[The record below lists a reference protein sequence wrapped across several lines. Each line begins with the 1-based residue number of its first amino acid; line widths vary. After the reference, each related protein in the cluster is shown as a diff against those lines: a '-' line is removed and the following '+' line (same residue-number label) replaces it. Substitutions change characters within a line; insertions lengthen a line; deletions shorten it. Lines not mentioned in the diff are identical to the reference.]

1 VAEVEAQSMGR
12 QSWFPRTRDVLFF
25 LVLLLAA
32 GPEQLWAQAAIHL
45 DVVSIK
51 ENRSGTE
58 PGRLSIPP
66 NGDRIFISN
75 SPMFRM
81 IGFAFNKQRNDLIV
95 GLPDW
100 TREARWDVEATIA
113 EESLDAFR
121 QMPFEKQEEV
131 LQQILEDRCGLVA
144 HTGKKE
150 APVYALTV
158 AKSGLKFA
166 EVSREREEEATNQ
179 GWDLT
184 QSAGRIEGRA
194 VPIDALLYALSKVGL
209 ERQVVNRTGLLG
221 RYDFVLTWAPNGG
234 LMGSES
240 AGDQA
245 NMATASLFTALQE
258 QLGLKLEATRAEV
271 DAVIVTHI
279 ERPSAN

>member
-1 VAEVEAQSMGR
+1 MRKG
-12 QSWFPRTRDVLFF
+12 LFAVVI
-25 LVLLLAA
+25 LWMSVTGAAGLAA
-32 GPEQLWAQAAIHL
+32 QDTIRL
-45 DVVSIK
+45 DAVSIK
-51 ENRSGTE
+51 ENRSGAEQGT
-58 PGRLSIPP
+58 LSIPRGG
-66 NGDRIFISN
+66 NRILVTN
-75 SPMFRM
+75 SPMFRI

-100 TREARWDVEATIA
+100 TQDARWNLEATIA

-121 QMPFEKQEEV
+121 HMPFEKQTEV
-131 LQQILEDRCGLVA
+131 LQQILRDRCGLVA
-144 HTGKKE
+144 HTGKRE

-158 AKSGLKFA
+158 AKSKPKLA

-240 AGDQA
+240 AGAEA

-258 QLGLKLEATRAEV
+258 QLGLKLEATKAEV